1 MRPANVLINQLEEI
15 FQLYFAEILFQID
28 SGQRLPDSGSVI
40 LFSGQCLFDFTHIF
54 RTEEITENFAV
65 LNDSFFS
72 LQDADQS
79 IRPDNVS
86 NAEG

>member
-1 MRPANVLINQLEEI
+1 MRSANVLINQLEEI

-65 LNDSFFS
+65 LNDSFFTS
-72 LQDADQS
+72 RRRS
-79 IRPDNVS
+79 IDPT
-86 NAEG
+86 G